1 MTDLGLITFVTDY
14 TLQPVELARAVE
26 ERGIESLFLTEHT
39 HIPTSRESPSYLG
52 GDLPQEYW
60 HTHDVFTALAAAAA
74 VTETLILG
82 TGICLVPEH
91 HPLTLAKQVASLD
104 SLSKGRFIFGI
115 GAGWNAEE
123 LANHG
128 VAFKDRWKVTR
139 ESVLAMREVWTQ
151 DEAEY
156 HGEFIDFDPVWSWP
170 KPAQAGG
177 PPVLLG
183 AGTKWSW
190 DRVAEYC
197 DGWYPIDGHDDL
209 AEGIEGIKAAFDRRD
224 RPWEDIQL
232 TAGTLPDEAR
242 IRELAELGF
251 SRVTVQLPSIA
262 PDQQLPILDEYAKL
276 AERLR

>member
-1 MTDLGLITFVTDY
+1 MTDLGLITFLTDY

-26 ERGIESLFLTEHT
+26 ERGFESLFLAEHT
-39 HIPTSRESPSYLG
+39 HIPTSRETPSYLG

-60 HTHDVFTALAAAAA
+60 HTHDVFVALGAVAA
-74 VTETLILG
+74 VTKTLKLG

-91 HPLTLAKQVASLD
+91 NPLSLAKRAASLD
-104 SLSKGRFIFGI
+104 ALSGGRFLFGI

-123 LANHG
+123 MANHG
-128 VAFKDRWKVTR
+128 IAFKDRWKLTR
-139 ESVLAMREVWTQ
+139 ESVLAMREIWTK

-156 HGEFIDFDPVWSWP
+156 HGEFVDFDPVWSWP
-170 KPAQAGG
+170 KPAQSGG

-209 AEGIEGIKAAFDRRD
+209 AEGIEGIKAACDRRD
-224 RPWEDIQL
+224 RPWDSVQL
-232 TAGTLPDEAR
+232 TAVTLPDEGR
-242 IRELAELGF
+242 IGELAEMGF
-251 SRVTVQLPSIA
+251 TRVTTQLPSVA
-262 PDQQLPILDEYAKL
+262 PAEQLAILDDLAKL
-276 AERLR
+276 AEKVR